1 MATLREIYRENSS
14 TRAICMMLDGGPL
27 TQTQISAAIEV
38 TNGTACKCL
47 KLLIDEG
54 FVKRGQ
60 RAMSRQRN
68 TIGPRPWTYIRT
80 SKELPST
87 KAAETVMSA
96 TLDLC
101 NIMNSIIR
109 RRPRPFIP
117 LAVPR
122 NCSVI
127 VRSFA

>member
-1 MATLREIYRENSS
+1 MPTLREIYRENSS
-14 TRAICMMLDGGPL
+14 TRAICAMLESGPL
-27 TQTQISAAIEV
+27 TQTQISAAADI

-47 KLLIDEG
+47 KLLMEEG
-54 FVKRGQ
+54 FVMRGP

-87 KAAETVMSA
+87 KAAETAVSGA
-96 TLDLC
+96 LDLF

-109 RRPRPFIP
+109 RRARPFIP

-122 NCSVI
+122 NCSVT

>member
-27 TQTQISAAIEV
+27 TQTQISAAADIA
-38 TNGTACKCL
+38 NGTACKCL

-54 FVKRGQ
+54 FVERGP

-80 SKELPST
+80 AKELPST
-87 KAAETVMSA
+87 KAAETAVSGA
-96 TLDLC
+96 LDLY
-101 NIMNSIIR
+101 NVMNAIIR